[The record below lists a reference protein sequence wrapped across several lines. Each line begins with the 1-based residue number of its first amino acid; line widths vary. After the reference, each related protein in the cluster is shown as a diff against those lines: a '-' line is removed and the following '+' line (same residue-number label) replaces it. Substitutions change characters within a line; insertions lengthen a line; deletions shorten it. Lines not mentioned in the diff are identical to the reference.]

1 MMIMP
6 PTDNRTPDHSNTP
19 AGATAIAVSESF
31 QGRIDSPNDVD
42 YFRLRVDSPGT
53 LTIRTTG
60 NGDPDIA
67 VFDGAGNE
75 VPGVRG
81 SWIGGITQDILD
93 RGSDVLVRF
102 SGGNAG
108 AEYTGNTTL
117 DQTPQTSPDLTVVSP
132 TVSNSSPA
140 VGSQFT
146 LWATVQNDG
155 NGESAAATLRYYR
168 STDATITTSDTEVGT
183 DAVAGLAPSGSD
195 RQSVDMAAPSAPGTY
210 YYGACVDAVAGES
223 DTANNCSTSV
233 QVTVREPDHPDLT
246 VVSPSVSNSSPAV
259 GSQFTLSA
267 TVQNDGNGESAG
279 TTLRYFR
286 STDATITTSD
296 TEVGTDAV
304 AGLAPS
310 GSDSQSVEL
319 AAPSAPGPYY
329 YGACV
334 DAVAGESNTA
344 NNCSTS
350 VQVTVREPD
359 HPDLTVVSPSVS
371 NSSPAVGSQF
381 TLSATVQND
390 GNGESAGTTLRYYRS
405 TDATITTSD
414 TEVGTDAV
422 AGFGASGSDSQSVE
436 LVAPST
442 PGTYYYGACVDAGVG
457 ESDTA
462 NNCSPS
468 VQVTVR
474 EPDHPDLTVVSPS
487 VSDNS
492 PAAGVS
498 FTLSATV
505 QNDGNGESAATTL
518 RYFRSPDV
526 TITTSDTEVGTDAV
540 AGLARSG
547 SDRQSVDVGAP
558 SAPGPYYYG
567 ACVDAVAGESDTAN
581 NCSPSVQ
588 VTVLQTQQ
596 QLQSRPDLEVGTPTV
611 SDDSP
616 APGASFTLSATVQND
631 GNGESAATTLRYFRS
646 PDVTITTSD
655 TEVGTDAVAG
665 LARSGSDRQ
674 SVDVA
679 APSAPGPYYYG
690 ACVDVVAGESNTANN
705 CSTSVQVTV
714 LQTQQQLQSR
724 PDLEVGT
731 PTVSDDSPAP
741 GASFTLSATVQNDG
755 NGESAATTLRYFRS
769 PDATITTS
777 DTEVG
782 TDAVAGLAP
791 SGSDRQSVDVA
802 APSAPGPYYYGACV
816 DVVAGE
822 SNTANNCSTS
832 VQVTV
837 LQTQQQLQSR
847 PDLEV
852 GTPTVSDDSPAPG
865 ASFTLSATVQNDG
878 NGESAA
884 TTLRYFRSPD
894 ATITTSDTE
903 VGTDA
908 VAGLAR
914 SGSDRQS
921 VDVAAPSAPGPYYY
935 GACVDAVAGESDTA
949 NNCSPSVQ
957 VTVRE
962 PDHPE
967 LTVVSPSVSDN
978 SPAAGVSF
986 TLSATVQNDGNG
998 ESAATT
1004 LRYFRSTDATITTS
1018 DTEVGTDAVAGLA
1031 PSGSDSQSVELAAP
1045 SAPGPYYYGAC
1056 VDAVAG
1062 ESDTA
1067 NNCSPSVQVTV
1078 REPDHPELTVVSPS
1092 VSNSSPAVGS
1102 QFTLSARVQN
1112 DGNGESAAATLR
1124 YYRSTDGTITTSDTE
1139 VGTDAVAGLAPSGS
1153 DRQSVDMAA
1162 PSAPGPYYYGACVD
1176 AVAGESDTAN
1186 NCSPAVQVT
1195 VREPDHPDLTVVS
1208 PSVSDDS
1215 PAPGASF
1222 TLSAT
1227 VQNDGNGESAAT
1239 TLRYFRSTD
1248 ATITT
1253 SDTEVG
1259 TDAVAGL
1266 APSGS
1271 DSQSVELVAPSAPGT
1286 YHYGACVDAVA
1297 GESDA
1302 ANNCS
1307 TAVQVTVRE
1316 PAHPDLMVVSPSVSN
1331 NSPTVGSQFTLSATV
1346 QNDGNGESAATTLRY
1361 YRSPDATITTS
1372 DTEVGTDAV
1381 AGLAPSGS
1389 DRQSVDVAAPSAP
1402 GPYYYGACVDVVAG
1416 ESNTAN
1422 NCSTSVQV
1430 TVLQTQQQLQ
1440 GRPDLEVGT
1449 PTVSDD
1455 SPAPGVSFTLSAT
1468 VQNDGNGES
1477 AATTL
1482 RYFRSPDATITTSD
1496 TEVGT
1501 DAVAGL
1507 APSGSDRQ
1515 SADVAAPSAPG
1526 PYYYGACVDAV
1537 AGESNTANNCS
1548 TSVQV
1553 TVLQTQQ
1560 QLQGRPDLEVGT
1572 PTVSDNSPAPG
1583 VSFTLSATVQNDGN
1597 GESAAT
1603 TLRYF
1608 RSPDATITTS
1618 DTEVGTDAVAG
1629 LARSG
1634 SDRQSVDVAA
1644 PSAPGPYYY
1653 GACVDAVAGE
1663 SNTANNCST
1672 SVQVTVL
1679 QTQQQLQGRP
1689 DLEVG
1694 TPTVSDDSPAPGASF
1709 TLSATVQN
1717 DGNGESAATTLR
1729 YFRSPDATITT
1740 SDTEVGTDAVAGLA
1754 PSGSDSQ
1761 SVELAAPSA
1770 PGPYYYGACV
1780 DAVAGESDTA
1790 NNCSPSVQVTVR
1802 EPDHP
1807 ELTVVSPS
1815 VSNSSPAV
1823 GSQFT
1828 LSATVQNDGNGES
1841 AGTTLRYY
1849 RSTDATITT
1858 SDTEVGTDAV
1868 AGLAPSGSD
1877 RQSVDMAAPSAPGPY
1892 YYGACVDAVAGESDT
1907 ANNCSPSVQ
1916 VTVREPDHPDLTVVS
1931 PSVSNSSPAPGASF
1945 TLSATVQNDGNGE
1958 SAGTTLHYYRSTDA
1972 TITTSDAEVG
1982 TDAVAG
1988 LAPSGS
1994 DSQSVELVAPSAP
2007 GTYHYGACVDAVA
2020 GESDA
2025 ANNCSTAVQ
2034 VTVREPAHPDLM
2046 VVSPSVSNNSPTV
2059 GSQFTL
2065 SATVQ
2070 NDGNGESAATTL
2082 RYFRSPDVTITT
2094 SDTEVGTDAVAG
2106 LARSGS
2112 DRQSVDVAA
2121 PSAPGPYY
2129 YGACVEAVAGESNT
2143 ANNCSTSV
2151 QVTVLQTQQQLQG
2164 RPDLEVGTPTVSDD
2178 SPSPGASFALSATV
2192 QNDGNGESAGTTLRY
2207 YRSTDATIT
2216 TSDTEVGTDAVGGL
2230 AASGG
2235 DRQSVELAAP
2245 SAPGPYYYGACVDAV
2260 AGESNTAN
2268 NCSTSVQVTVLQTQQ
2283 QLQGRPDLEVGT
2295 PTVSDDSPSPGASF
2309 ALSATVQNDGNGESA
2324 GTTLRYYRST
2334 DAAITTSDTE
2344 VGTDAV
2350 AGLAPS
2356 ESDSQS
2362 VELAAP
2368 SAPGPYYYG
2377 ACVDV
2382 VAGESNTANNCS
2394 TSVQVTVLQTQQQ
2407 LQGRPDLE
2415 VGTPTVSDD
2424 SPAPGASFTL
2434 SATVQNDGNG
2444 ESAGTTL
2451 RYYRSTDAT
2460 ITRSDTSVGMAAVGT
2475 LAAAGISSQS
2485 ISVTAPSRPGT
2496 WYYGACVDAVAEESN
2511 TTKNCSSAVKVM
2523 VTPPDLEMGTPT
2535 VSDVNPASGGSFT
2548 LSATVSNTGSAATH
2562 FSYLRY
2568 YRSTD
2573 TTITTSDT
2581 PMGWDFVR
2589 ALAAAGTTGGSISL
2603 TAPSIPGTYYYGAC
2617 VDAVAGE
2624 TNATNNCTVSVTVT
2638 VREPQRADLAMDAP
2652 TASDGPGAYFYFR
2665 VTVKNTGDMR
2675 APSTTLRF
2683 YRSADPTITT
2693 SDTEV
2698 GTDAVAGLAASGS
2711 DTQSVE
2717 LAAPSAPG
2725 TYHYGACVDAVVGES
2740 NTANNCSKSVQVR
2753 VREPDHPDLT
2763 VVSPSVSNSSPAVG
2777 SQFTL
2782 SATVQNDGN
2791 GESAATTLRYFRS
2804 TDATITTSDT
2814 PEGTA
2819 AVPALAAAG
2828 TSSQSVSVTAPSSPG
2843 TWYYGACVDE
2853 VADESVTTNN
2863 CSSSVEVTVLQTLQ
2877 QQQVQPDLAVGSPTV
2892 SDDGPGPGASF
2903 TLSATVSNAGDGES
2917 PATTLR
2923 YYRSADATITTADT
2937 AVGTAD
2943 VGVLSASVT
2952 SAVSILLTAPSS
2964 PGPYYY
2970 GACVDAVTDE
2980 SNTANNCS
2988 SSVEVTVLQ
2997 TLQQQQVQ
3005 PDLAVG
3011 SPTVSDDGPGPGAS
3025 FTLSATVSN
3034 AGDGESPATT
3044 LRYYRSAD
3052 ATITTADTAVGT
3064 ADVGVL
3070 SASVTSTVS
3079 ISLTAPSSPGPYYY
3093 GACVDEVTDESNTA
3107 NNCSS
3112 SVEVTVL
3119 QTLQQVQQGLVVRT
3133 LGVSNHN
3140 PHPVF
3145 SNILWLTT
3153 RVTNTGDA
3161 RSGAAR
3167 LRFYRSRDATIT
3179 TSDTFLRSA
3188 SMGQLRTT
3196 PIPALGPWGFKDV
3209 GFWTSTPWTP
3219 GTYYYGACVDTE
3231 LDGSDATDNCSS
3243 SVTVTVQTPEPTD
3256 LEMIGSPTAS
3266 NSSPAAGATFSLSAT
3281 VRNDGDLDSD
3291 IVHMVFYRSTDSVIS
3306 TSDTE
3311 VGRAGVGPLGN
3322 GWGHTGSV
3330 SLHAPSTPG
3339 PYYYG
3344 ACVWSRG
3351 ESDYTNNCSST
3362 SVRVDVMAAAQDAPD
3377 LVIPTLWFSH
3387 FNPGLRPQEK
3397 VYFRVQL
3404 RNEGDTASPAATVRI
3419 YRSTD
3424 ATVSTAD
3431 QEVASGSVAAVN
3443 PGATS
3448 TSHEITLRLPYSP
3461 GNYYY
3466 GACVDAV
3473 AGESDTTNNCWLN
3486 AFALEVRW

>member
-1 MMIMP
+1 MAAP
-6 PTDNRTPDHSNTP
+6 S
-19 AGATAIAVSESF
+19 A
-31 QGRIDSPNDVD
+31 
-42 YFRLRVDSPGT
+42 PGT
-53 LTIRTTG
+53 YHY
-60 NGDPDIA
+60 
-67 VFDGAGNE
+67 GACVDAMAGESDTANNCSPS
-75 VPGVRG
+75 VQVTVREP
-81 SWIGGITQDILD
+81 
-93 RGSDVLVRF
+93 
-102 SGGNAG
+102 AH
-108 AEYTGNTTL
+108 
-117 DQTPQTSPDLTVVSP
+117 PDLTVVSP
-132 TVSNSSPA
+132 SVSDNSPAVGSQFTLSATVQNDGNGESAGTTLRYYRSTDVTITTSDTEVGTDAVAGLAPSGSDRQSVDVAAPSAPGPYYYGACVDVVAGESNTANNCSTSVQVTVLQTQQQLQSRPDLEVGTPTVSDDSPAPGASFTLSATVQNDGNGESAATTLRYYRSPDATITTSDTEVGTDAVAGLARSGSDRQSVDVAAPSAPGPYYYGACVDAVAGESDTANNCSTSVQVTVLQTQQQLQGRPDLEVGTPTVSDDSPAPGASFTLSATVQNDGNGESATTTLRYFRSTDATITTSDTEVGTDAVAGLARSGSDRQSVDVAAPSAPGPYYYGACVDAVAGESNTANNCSTSVQVTVLQTQQQLQGRPDLEVGTPTVSDDSPAPGASFTLSATVQNDGNGESAATTLRYFRSTDGTITTSDTEVGTDAVAGLARSGSDRQSVDVAAPSAPGPYYYGACVDAVAGESDTANNCSPSVQVTVREPDHPDLTVVSPSVSDNSPAAGVSFTLSATVQNDGNGESAGTTLRYFRSTDATITTSDTEVGTDAVAGLAPSGSDRQSVDVAAPSAPGTYHYGACVDAVAGESDTANNCSPSVQVTVREPEHPDLTVVSPSVSNSSPA

-146 LWATVQNDG
+146 LSATVQNDG

-195 RQSVDMAAPSAPGTY
+195 SQSVDMAAPSAPGPYYYGACVDAVAGESDTANNCSPSVQVTVREPDHPDLTVVSPSVSDDSPAPGASFTLSATVQNDGNGESAATTLRYYRSTDATITTSDTEVGTDAVAGLAPSGSDSQSVELVAPSAPGTYHYGACVDAVAGESDAANNCSTAVQVTVREPAHPDLMVVSPSVSNNSPTVGSQFTLSATVQNDGNGESAGTTLRYYRSTDGTITTSDTEVGTDAVAGLAPSGSDSQSVELAAPSAPGTYYYGACVDAVAGESNTANNCSPSVQVTVREPDHPELTVVSPSVSNSSPAVGSQFTLSATVQNDGNGESAATTLRYYRSPDATITTSDTEVGTDAVAGLAPSGSDSQSVELAAPSAPGPYYYGACVDAVAGESDTANNCSPSVQVTVREPAHPDLTVVSPSVSNSSPAVGSQFTLSATVQNDGNGESTATTLRYFRSTDATITISDTEVGTDAVAGLAPSGSDRQSVDVAAPSAPGPYYYGACVDAVAGESNTANNCSPSVQVTVLQTQQQLQGRPDLEVGTPTVSDDSPAPGVSFTLSATVQNDGNGESAGTTLRYYRSTDATITTSDTEVGTDAVAGLARSGSDRQSVDVAAPSAPGPYYYGACVDAVAGESDTANNCSTSVQVTVREPAHPELTVVSPSVSNSSPAVGSQFTLSARVQNDGNGESAGTTLRYFRSTDATITTSDTEVGTDAVAGLAPSGSDSQSVELAAPSAPGPY

-334 DAVAGESNTA
+334 DAVAGES
-344 NNCSTS
+344 
-350 VQVTVREPD
+350 
-359 HPDLTVVSPSVS
+359 
-371 NSSPAVGSQF
+371 
-381 TLSATVQND
+381 
-390 GNGESAGTTLRYYRS
+390 
-405 TDATITTSD
+405 
-414 TEVGTDAV
+414 
-422 AGFGASGSDSQSVE
+422 
-436 LVAPST
+436 
-442 PGTYYYGACVDAGVG
+442 
-457 ESDTA
+457 
-462 NNCSPS
+462 
-468 VQVTVR
+468 
-474 EPDHPDLTVVSPS
+474 
-487 VSDNS
+487 
-492 PAAGVS
+492 
-498 FTLSATV
+498 
-505 QNDGNGESAATTL
+505 
-518 RYFRSPDV
+518 
-526 TITTSDTEVGTDAV
+526 
-540 AGLARSG
+540 
-547 SDRQSVDVGAP
+547 
-558 SAPGPYYYG
+558 
-567 ACVDAVAGESDTAN
+567 
-581 NCSPSVQ
+581 
-588 VTVLQTQQ
+588 
-596 QLQSRPDLEVGTPTV
+596 
-611 SDDSP
+611 
-616 APGASFTLSATVQND
+616 
-631 GNGESAATTLRYFRS
+631 
-646 PDVTITTSD
+646 
-655 TEVGTDAVAG
+655 
-665 LARSGSDRQ
+665 
-674 SVDVA
+674 
-679 APSAPGPYYYG
+679 
-690 ACVDVVAGESNTANN
+690 
-705 CSTSVQVTV
+705 
-714 LQTQQQLQSR
+714 
-724 PDLEVGT
+724 
-731 PTVSDDSPAP
+731 
-741 GASFTLSATVQNDG
+741 
-755 NGESAATTLRYFRS
+755 
-769 PDATITTS
+769 
-777 DTEVG
+777 
-782 TDAVAGLAP
+782 
-791 SGSDRQSVDVA
+791 
-802 APSAPGPYYYGACV
+802 
-816 DVVAGE
+816 
-822 SNTANNCSTS
+822 
-832 VQVTV
+832 
-837 LQTQQQLQSR
+837 
-847 PDLEV
+847 
-852 GTPTVSDDSPAPG
+852 
-865 ASFTLSATVQNDG
+865 
-878 NGESAA
+878 
-884 TTLRYFRSPD
+884 
-894 ATITTSDTE
+894 
-903 VGTDA
+903 
-908 VAGLAR
+908 
-914 SGSDRQS
+914 
-921 VDVAAPSAPGPYYY
+921 
-935 GACVDAVAGESDTA
+935 DTA

-967 LTVVSPSVSDN
+967 LTVVSPSVSN
-978 SPAAGVSF
+978 SSPAVGSQF
-986 TLSATVQNDGNG
+986 TLSATVQNDGKG

-1067 NNCSPSVQVTV
+1067 NNCST
-1078 REPDHPELTVVSPS
+1078 
-1092 VSNSSPAVGS
+1092 
-1102 QFTLSARVQN
+1102 
-1112 DGNGESAAATLR
+1112 
-1124 YYRSTDGTITTSDTE
+1124 
-1139 VGTDAVAGLAPSGS
+1139 
-1153 DRQSVDMAA
+1153 
-1162 PSAPGPYYYGACVD
+1162 
-1176 AVAGESDTAN
+1176 
-1186 NCSPAVQVT
+1186 
-1195 VREPDHPDLTVVS
+1195 
-1208 PSVSDDS
+1208 
-1215 PAPGASF
+1215 
-1222 TLSAT
+1222 
-1227 VQNDGNGESAAT
+1227 
-1239 TLRYFRSTD
+1239 
-1248 ATITT
+1248 
-1253 SDTEVG
+1253 
-1259 TDAVAGL
+1259 
-1266 APSGS
+1266 
-1271 DSQSVELVAPSAPGT
+1271 
-1286 YHYGACVDAVA
+1286 
-1297 GESDA
+1297 
-1302 ANNCS
+1302 
-1307 TAVQVTVRE
+1307 
-1316 PAHPDLMVVSPSVSN
+1316 
-1331 NSPTVGSQFTLSATV
+1331 
-1346 QNDGNGESAATTLRY
+1346 
-1361 YRSPDATITTS
+1361 
-1372 DTEVGTDAV
+1372 
-1381 AGLAPSGS
+1381 
-1389 DRQSVDVAAPSAP
+1389 
-1402 GPYYYGACVDVVAG
+1402 
-1416 ESNTAN
+1416 
-1422 NCSTSVQV
+1422 
-1430 TVLQTQQQLQ
+1430 
-1440 GRPDLEVGT
+1440 
-1449 PTVSDD
+1449 
-1455 SPAPGVSFTLSAT
+1455 
-1468 VQNDGNGES
+1468 
-1477 AATTL
+1477 
-1482 RYFRSPDATITTSD
+1482 
-1496 TEVGT
+1496 
-1501 DAVAGL
+1501 
-1507 APSGSDRQ
+1507 
-1515 SADVAAPSAPG
+1515 
-1526 PYYYGACVDAV
+1526 
-1537 AGESNTANNCS
+1537 
-1548 TSVQV
+1548 
-1553 TVLQTQQ
+1553 
-1560 QLQGRPDLEVGT
+1560 
-1572 PTVSDNSPAPG
+1572 
-1583 VSFTLSATVQNDGN
+1583 
-1597 GESAAT
+1597 
-1603 TLRYF
+1603 
-1608 RSPDATITTS
+1608 
-1618 DTEVGTDAVAG
+1618 
-1629 LARSG
+1629 
-1634 SDRQSVDVAA
+1634 
-1644 PSAPGPYYY
+1644 
-1653 GACVDAVAGE
+1653 
-1663 SNTANNCST
+1663 
-1672 SVQVTVL
+1672 
-1679 QTQQQLQGRP
+1679 
-1689 DLEVG
+1689 
-1694 TPTVSDDSPAPGASF
+1694 
-1709 TLSATVQN
+1709 
-1717 DGNGESAATTLR
+1717 
-1729 YFRSPDATITT
+1729 
-1740 SDTEVGTDAVAGLA
+1740 
-1754 PSGSDSQ
+1754 
-1761 SVELAAPSA
+1761 
-1770 PGPYYYGACV
+1770 
-1780 DAVAGESDTA
+1780 
-1790 NNCSPSVQVTVR
+1790 
-1802 EPDHP
+1802 
-1807 ELTVVSPS
+1807 
-1815 VSNSSPAV
+1815 
-1823 GSQFT
+1823 
-1828 LSATVQNDGNGES
+1828 
-1841 AGTTLRYY
+1841 
-1849 RSTDATITT
+1849 
-1858 SDTEVGTDAV
+1858 
-1868 AGLAPSGSD
+1868 
-1877 RQSVDMAAPSAPGPY
+1877 
-1892 YYGACVDAVAGESDT
+1892 
-1907 ANNCSPSVQ
+1907 SVQ

-1931 PSVSNSSPAPGASF
+1931 PS
-1945 TLSATVQNDGNGE
+1945 
-1958 SAGTTLHYYRSTDA
+1958 
-1972 TITTSDAEVG
+1972 
-1982 TDAVAG
+1982 
-1988 LAPSGS
+1988 
-1994 DSQSVELVAPSAP
+1994 
-2007 GTYHYGACVDAVA
+2007 
-2020 GESDA
+2020 
-2025 ANNCSTAVQ
+2025 
-2034 VTVREPAHPDLM
+2034 
-2046 VVSPSVSNNSPTV
+2046 
-2059 GSQFTL
+2059 
-2065 SATVQ
+2065 
-2070 NDGNGESAATTL
+2070 
-2082 RYFRSPDVTITT
+2082 
-2094 SDTEVGTDAVAG
+2094 
-2106 LARSGS
+2106 
-2112 DRQSVDVAA
+2112 
-2121 PSAPGPYY
+2121 
-2129 YGACVEAVAGESNT
+2129 
-2143 ANNCSTSV
+2143 
-2151 QVTVLQTQQQLQG
+2151 
-2164 RPDLEVGTPTVSDD
+2164 
-2178 SPSPGASFALSATV
+2178 
-2192 QNDGNGESAGTTLRY
+2192 
-2207 YRSTDATIT
+2207 
-2216 TSDTEVGTDAVGGL
+2216 
-2230 AASGG
+2230 
-2235 DRQSVELAAP
+2235 
-2245 SAPGPYYYGACVDAV
+2245 
-2260 AGESNTAN
+2260 
-2268 NCSTSVQVTVLQTQQ
+2268 
-2283 QLQGRPDLEVGT
+2283 
-2295 PTVSDDSPSPGASF
+2295 
-2309 ALSATVQNDGNGESA
+2309 
-2324 GTTLRYYRST
+2324 
-2334 DAAITTSDTE
+2334 
-2344 VGTDAV
+2344 
-2350 AGLAPS
+2350 
-2356 ESDSQS
+2356 
-2362 VELAAP
+2362 
-2368 SAPGPYYYG
+2368 
-2377 ACVDV
+2377 
-2382 VAGESNTANNCS
+2382 
-2394 TSVQVTVLQTQQQ
+2394 
-2407 LQGRPDLE
+2407 
-2415 VGTPTVSDD
+2415 VSDD

-2562 FSYLRY
+2562 FAYLRY

-2589 ALAAAGTTGGSISL
+2589 ALAAAGTTRGSISL

-2617 VDAVAGE
+2617 VDVVAGE
-2624 TNATNNCTVSVTVT
+2624 ANATNNCTVSVTVT

-3448 TSHEITLRLPYSP
+3448 TSYEITLRLPYSP